1 MTPVEQIKN
10 NLDIV
15 DVISGYIALKQVGG
29 NFKAN
34 CPFHNEK
41 TPSFMVSRE
50 KQIWHCFGCDKGGD
64 VIKFV
69 QEYEG
74 VDFVGALKILAPRAN
89 VTLDNL
95 RFEAKEDYS
104 RLYEL
109 NKLAV
114 EFYQQKLRTNSEVA
128 QKVLSYLHDRQV
140 SDDSI
145 KKWQLGLSTES
156 WDELCSYLKNKNYKD
171 DEIFQ
176 AGLSIKKKDGSGYV
190 DRFRKRL
197 MFPILDAQGR
207 AVAFTSRTLQNI
219 AYTDEDISG
228 KYVNS
233 PQTVIYDKS
242 KILYGWP
249 LAKEAI
255 RRLQYLIVVEGNL
268 DVIMA
273 HQAGTQNTVAV
284 SGTALTIDHLKN
296 IKRYTQNLILA
307 FDGDNA
313 GSRAAFK
320 SIAIGWN
327 EDMTIKILILPE
339 GHDPADMVKSDP
351 KIWLEAVKKSVVA
364 MDYYFQRIIAGVDL
378 TRADHKKIAVQKLL
392 PIIKYLKTK
401 IEQTHYLQLLSQKLR
416 IPIEILQSDFGNT
429 TAFLEK
435 KQEINIKAEEQKKD
449 RLLLLSE
456 KLLALAF
463 YKKDYLEQLLSDIDP
478 EMLSLDLQALYKRVI
493 IYYTKHQHLDNFLDY
508 QDLDSQ
514 EKSEWIRLAIW
525 GEKIAADI
533 KASDLTRDFLAL
545 LKAIRQSF
553 LENNKQKLIE
563 NLRQA
568 EILGDKVN
576 EDSILHQINLLDK
589 EIQQLKN

>member
-15 DVISGYIALKQVGG
+15 DVISGYIALKQIGG

-89 VTLDNL
+89 VTLDNI
-95 RFEAKEDYS
+95 RFETREDYS

-109 NKLAV
+109 NNLAV
-114 EFYQQKLRTNSEVA
+114 EFYQQKLRTNSEVS
-128 QKVLSYLHDRQV
+128 QKVLNYLHDRQV

-145 KKWQLGLSTES
+145 KKWQLGLSSES
-156 WDELCSYLKNKNYKD
+156 WDELYLYLKNKNYKD

-176 AGLSIKKKDGSGYV
+176 AGLSIKKKDGSGYL

-197 MFPILDAQGR
+197 MFPILDYMGR
-207 AVAFTSRTLQNI
+207 PVAFTSRTLQNI
-219 AYTDEDISG
+219 AYADEDIGG

-242 KILYGWP
+242 KILYGWS

-273 HQAGTQNTVAV
+273 HQAGTQNAVAV

-307 FDGDNA
+307 FDGDSA

-320 SIAIGWN
+320 SIALAWG
-327 EDMTIKILILPE
+327 EDMTVKILVLPKDA
-339 GHDPADMVKSDP
+339 DPADIVKADP
-351 KIWLEAVKKSVVA
+351 KSWLETVKKSVVA
-364 MDYYFQRIIAGVDL
+364 MDYYFQRIIAGVDP

-392 PIIKYLKTK
+392 PIIKYLKTQ
-401 IEQTHYLQLLSQKLR
+401 IEQVHYLQLLSQKLQ
-416 IPIEILQSDFGNT
+416 IPMEILQSDFGKT
-429 TAFLEK
+429 TAFLEQ
-435 KQEINIKAEEQKKD
+435 KQAVAIKSAEQKKD
-449 RLLLLSE
+449 RASLLSE

-463 YKKDYLEQLLSDIDP
+463 YKKDYLEQLIAEIDL
-478 EMLSLDLQALYKRVI
+478 EMIAGDWQSLYKKVI
-493 IYYTKHQHLDNFLDY
+493 VYYTKHQHLDNFLDS
-508 QDLDSQ
+508 QLDSQ
-514 EKSEWIRLAIW
+514 DKNEWIRLVMW
-525 GEKIAADI
+525 GEATAADL
-533 KASDLTRDFLAL
+533 KSSDLTRDFLVL
-545 LKAIRQSF
+545 LKAIKKSY
-553 LENNKQKLIE
+553 LDNNKQKLIDQ
-563 NLRQA
+563 LRQA
-568 EILGDKVN
+568 EIVGDQAT
-576 EDSILHQINLLDK
+576 EDHILHKIHLLDK